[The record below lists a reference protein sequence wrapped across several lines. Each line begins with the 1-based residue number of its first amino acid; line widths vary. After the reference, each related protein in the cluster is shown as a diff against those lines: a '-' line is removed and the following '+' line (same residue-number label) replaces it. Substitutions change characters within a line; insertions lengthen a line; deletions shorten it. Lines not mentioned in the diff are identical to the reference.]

1 VAKDSAVTIRLSSEL
16 LREAEELLPKLKAD
30 PRYRTLPRLTRA
42 SVLRLALDQGL
53 HQLRIHLD
61 SADLFTASPGFDTL
75 DRRATKDG

>member
-1 VAKDSAVTIRLSSEL
+1 MAKDSAVTIRLSSEL

-53 HQLRIHLD
+53 HQLRVHLD
-61 SADLFTASPGFDTL
+61 TAPMMGLDLWASHPSPEKDT
-75 DRRATKDG
+75 D